1 MKKLKLF
8 MLGIL
13 LSQMAFAQ
21 SPAYRIVCKYDNAGN
36 ITSIAKESVPRRA
49 KALQKDK
56 VTGVDD
62 IKNDT
67 KVNVKTDASW
77 HKVQIDI
84 MGKVSQGDVLSVY
97 SANGVLFATIPLETN
112 SLTLDLS
119 QLSKGAYVF
128 KFSVNKKLSER
139 KIFKTN

>member
-8 MLGIL
+8 MVGIL

-21 SPAYRIVCKYDNAGN
+21 PPAYRIVCTHDNAGN
-36 ITSIAKESVPRRA
+36 LISKVRTLYQRRA
-49 KALQKDK
+49 KALMEEE
-56 VTGVDD
+56 VTGVND

-67 KVNVKTDASW
+67 KVNVKTDATW
-77 HKVQIDI
+77 HKVQVDI
-84 MGKVSQGDVLSVY
+84 MGEVSQGDVLSVY

-119 QLSKGAYVF
+119 QLSKGTYVF
-128 KFSVNKKLSER
+128 KFSVNKKASER
-139 KIFKTN
+139 KIIKTN